1 MKSLARKLLE
11 FGPLDRKLRSHFKFQ
26 LGSEL
31 VSALVEDNFWL
42 LSQMKS
48 GTTFFCNS
56 VAFYNALKLGVAQP
70 SFDETASYGVGRN
83 LYDNFGELRGITSF
97 ARETGQRWIIQTH
110 EAVPARPEQLILLS
124 RDPLDY
130 CVSSYFFHFRN
141 RKGKEKTAVEAA
153 LTQITGKFAALYHQ
167 QKAELSRN
175 PQATLMMYE
184 DLMGAPVDEIGR
196 IVFALYGEID
206 LDLMSSAVQLAGV
219 DRLKSHEKD
228 TGRAIIGQEGAFK
241 AAHFVRSG
249 KIGEG
254 REFFDSKQ
262 IAFIESRLD
271 EAGVPLS
278 GRIA

>member
-1 MKSLARKLLE
+1 MKSLAKKALE
-11 FGPLDRKLRSHFKFQ
+11 FGPLDRKLRSHFKFE

-48 GTTFFCNS
+48 GTTFFCNA
-56 VAFYNALKLGVAQP
+56 VAFYHALKLGVPQP
-70 SFDETASYGVGRN
+70 SFDDTAAYGVGRN
-83 LYDNFGELRGITSF
+83 LYDNFGELRGITRF
-97 ARETGQRWIIQTH
+97 ARETGKRWIIQTH
-110 EAVPARPEQLILLS
+110 ESVPARPAQLVLLS

-130 CVSSYFFHFRN
+130 CVSSYFFHFKN
-141 RKGKEKTAVEAA
+141 RKGKENTRVEAA
-153 LTQITGKFAALYHQ
+153 LNQIVDKFAALYHQ
-167 QKAELSRN
+167 QREEARRN
-175 PQATLMMYE
+175 TQVHVLMYE
-184 DLMGAPVDEIGR
+184 DLMRAPVDEIGR

-254 REFFDSKQ
+254 RDFFDGEQ
-262 IAFIESRLD
+262 IALIEKRLG

-278 GRIA
+278 GRLG